1 MKWIKPVVIAL
12 FAVMIVVN
20 GYQVYRI
27 AFVRHEA
34 DFAGYLAGA
43 QGLRNGTNPYLL
55 TAVPPYNTA
64 VPPYNKAENMRPFI
78 YPLFLAW
85 LWIPMTFLP
94 PIAASFLWYILSVAM
109 MFYSFRLCAELIGVP
124 ECERFLMYGIIG
136 ILFIS
141 ILQWV
146 FMFGQIEIFVLLLLL
161 LATKYLVKN
170 ENFGT
175 TRKASAGYF
184 LGAAISA
191 KLMPI
196 VILPMLMKHG
206 AKAIGITLFTIFVLC
221 FVIPFLFAGT
231 AIFHYYAYWF
241 HDTVAHEMVTGD
253 ESAHSFTLAG
263 AIGQMLGMVRPPLIL
278 KIFSGLF
285 LIAFPLILLFK
296 GRTVP
301 ALFASFMLM
310 PLTSTRSEPHH
321 LIMLMPAVMLIADTL
336 LRRKIILGQKEITLS
351 PLQIFLG
358 WILFVL
364 VQLMILWGYSLNVP
378 LDTAGIMMWFGLVFW
393 IGMKSQPVI
402 SPDVQLVYS

>member
-1 MKWIKPVVIAL
+1 
-12 FAVMIVVN
+12 
-20 GYQVYRI
+20 
-27 AFVRHEA
+27 
-34 DFAGYLAGA
+34 
-43 QGLRNGTNPYLL
+43 
-55 TAVPPYNTA
+55 
-64 VPPYNKAENMRPFI
+64 MRPFI

-85 LWIPMTFLP
+85 LWIPMTFLS

-109 MFYSFRLCAELIGVP
+109 MFYSFRLCAELIGMP
-124 ECERFLMYGIIG
+124 AGERFLMFGIIG

-170 ENFGT
+170 ESFSA

-184 LGAAISA
+184 IGAAISA

-196 VILPMLMKHG
+196 VVLPMLAKHG
-206 AKAIGITLFTIFVLC
+206 AKAIGITLLTIFVLC

-231 AIFHYYAYWF
+231 TIFHYYLYWF
-241 HDTVAHEMVTGD
+241 HDTIANEMVTGD
-253 ESAHSFTLAG
+253 KSAHSFTLAG

-296 GRTVP
+296 GRTMP
-301 ALFASFMLM
+301 AMFASFMLI

-321 LIMLMPAVMLIADTL
+321 LIMLIPSVMLIAHTL
-336 LRRKIILGQKEITLS
+336 LRRKIILGQKGITLTS
-351 PLQIFLG
+351 IQTFLG
-358 WILFVL
+358 WMLLVV

-378 LDTAGIMMWFGLVFW
+378 LDTAGIMIVFGLVFW
-393 IGMKSQPVI
+393 IGMKFQPI
-402 SPDVQLVYS
+402 SSPDVQLVYA